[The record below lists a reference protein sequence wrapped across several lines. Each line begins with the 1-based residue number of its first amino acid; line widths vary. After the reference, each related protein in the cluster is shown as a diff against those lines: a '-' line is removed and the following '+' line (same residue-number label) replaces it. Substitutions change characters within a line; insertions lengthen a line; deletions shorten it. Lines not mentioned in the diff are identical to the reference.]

1 MHHHK
6 RYSYTSLFS
15 SLQVITFVALPFCAG
30 RLGSFALFVSSWND
44 SSLQIMLI
52 GFICVHHMLLYQFI
66 DCSQGSIRSFTWKP
80 SWL

>member
-6 RYSYTSLFS
+6 RYSYTSFFS

-52 GFICVHHMLLYQFI
+52 GFIF
-66 DCSQGSIRSFTWKP
+66 
-80 SWL
+80 